1 MKTYQIRMREGDHME
16 INHTIPDY
24 AIIKELGQRLQQI
37 RVAKGMTQKMLSEN
51 AGVSLS
57 TITRFESGKSIQIDS
72 LISLMRTL
80 DILSDLNVFIP
91 QQDIHPMEILREK
104 NRKPR
109 KRASAKRAEQEN
121 GSKWKWGDEK

>member
-57 TITRFESGKSIQIDS
+57 TLTRFESGKSIQIDS

-80 DILSDLNVFIP
+80 DILSDLNIFIP

-109 KRASAKRAEQEN
+109 KRASVK
-121 GSKWKWGDEK
+121 